1 MKIRLASVDRDG
13 LHKAMAEMQELL
25 KTMRN
30 IRCQDQEKEDFTWI
44 EAVADCILGELVP
57 DETYRIVLEYKPEFN
72 KVHISKEKDYDR
84 NEKELFPWDTEEQQG
99 H

>member
-1 MKIRLASVDRDG
+1 MKIIMTSVDADKLREALAG
-13 LHKAMAEMQELL
+13 MQELL
-25 KTMRN
+25 KTMRS
-30 IRCQDQEKEDFTWI
+30 IRCRDQEKEDFTWI
-44 EAVADCILGELVP
+44 EAVADSILGEIVP

-84 NEKELFPWDTEEQQG
+84 NEKELFPWDAEEQQD